1 MASCQTDHVDNLEG
15 LFGLAL
21 KYQEDKNES
30 ELKSVLISILD
41 FLQDKIKPTEISK
54 YDQDQNYA
62 AFHLKRIY
70 LNQED
75 FVNYKKM
82 CELCTNYKKKLI
94 MLINLAVDLVKMKKW
109 NESLKKSQSA
119 ELYLLECSPNEI
131 STRLYKNIKIN
142 KAVAMYGL
150 YLDNKDLFLLSK
162 SQEIIMEIIKID
174 PNHNITLKYIFIL
187 EEPDNPK
194 NIDKF
199 YNMIDSI
206 SR

>member
-1 MASCQTDHVDNLEG
+1 MAACQTDHIDTLDG
-15 LFGLAL
+15 LFDVVL
-21 KYQEDKNES
+21 KYQEEKNDS

-41 FLQDKIKPTEISK
+41 ILQDKIKPDEITK
-54 YDQDQNYA
+54 YDQDQHYA

-70 LNQED
+70 LDQED

-82 CELCTNYKKKLI
+82 CELCINYKKKLI
-94 MLINLAVDLVKMKKW
+94 MLINLAVDLIKMREW

-119 ELYLLECSPNEI
+119 ESYLLECSPNEI
-131 STRLYKNIKIN
+131 STRLYKNIKLN

-150 YLDNKDLFLLSK
+150 YLNNKDFSLLSK

-174 PNHNITLKYIFIL
+174 PKHVTLKYIFIL
-187 EEPDNPK
+187 EDPE
-194 NIDKF
+194 NINKF

>member
-1 MASCQTDHVDNLEG
+1 MAVCQTNRTDTLEK
-15 LFGLAL
+15 LFDMVL
-21 KYQEDKNES
+21 KYQDEKNDF
-30 ELKSVLISILD
+30 ELKSVLINILD
-41 FLQDKIKPTEISK
+41 FLQDKIKPNEISK
-54 YDQDQNYA
+54 YDEDQNYT

-70 LNQED
+70 LDQED
-75 FVNYKKM
+75 FVNYKRM

-109 NESLKKSQSA
+109 NESLKKSKSA

-131 STRLYKNIKIN
+131 STRLCKNVKIN

-150 YLDNKDLFLLSK
+150 YLDNKDMFLLSK
-162 SQEIIMEIIKID
+162 SQEIIMEILKID
-174 PNHNITLKYIFIL
+174 PNHSITLKYIFIL
-187 EEPDNPK
+187 EEPNNPK
-194 NIDKF
+194 NINKF